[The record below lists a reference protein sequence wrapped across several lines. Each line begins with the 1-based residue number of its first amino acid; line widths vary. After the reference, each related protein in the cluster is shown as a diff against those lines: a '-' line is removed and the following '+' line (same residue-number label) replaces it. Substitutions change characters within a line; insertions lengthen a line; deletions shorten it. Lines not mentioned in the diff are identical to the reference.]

1 MRPLIPARRRL
12 ISGVILAALAVELV
26 DELVGGTQ
34 GAAMPLIRHD
44 LALSY
49 AQIGLLAATPL
60 IVGSLIELPVG
71 VIAGTGRRRR
81 LITLGGGLLFIAA
94 LAGAAAARNFAE
106 LLLAFVAFFPASG
119 AFVSLTQSALMDADP
134 ARRPQHMAR
143 WTLAGSVGA
152 VSGPLVV
159 AAVLAAGGTWRLAY
173 LLLAVAA
180 TAAWLGLARLG
191 HPESGGPDSGHSD
204 SAQAEPGVAE
214 SGDPDAGLPASG
226 SGKPGA
232 RLLRAAA
239 EALTAARQ
247 GPTIRWLTLLQVSD
261 LLLDVLTGFLALYL
275 VAVVH
280 VSPALAAL
288 GVAVRLGAGLGGDL
302 LLIMLLERF
311 DPLRVLRVG
320 VIASGLLYPAFLLL
334 PGLGLKL
341 LAIAALSL
349 ATAPFYPVMQAQMY
363 ASLPGQ
369 SGLAVSLSSAASL
382 VGGLGPL
389 AVGLLAERFGL
400 SWALAVLVFVPL
412 ILLVGCARAR
422 GQRTLS

>member
-1 MRPLIPARRRL
+1 
-12 ISGVILAALAVELV
+12 VILAALAVELV

-49 AQIGLLAATPL
+49 TQIGLLAAAPL

-71 VIAGTGRRRR
+71 VVAGTGRRRR
-81 LITLGGGLLFIAA
+81 LITLCGGLLFIAA

-106 LLLAFVAFFPASG
+106 LLVAFVTFFPASG

-134 ARRPQHMAR
+134 GRRAQYMAR

-159 AAVLAAGGTWRLAY
+159 AAVLAGGGTWRLAY
-173 LLLAVAA
+173 VLLAVAA
-180 TAAWLGLARLG
+180 TGAWLGLARLG
-191 HPESGGPDSGHSD
+191 HPQSGVPDSGDSDSGHSD
-204 SAQAEPGVAE
+204 SGHSDSGQTESGHAARLRHAAAQALA
-214 SGDPDAGLPASG
+214 AS
-226 SGKPGA
+226 
-232 RLLRAAA
+232 
-239 EALTAARQ
+239 RQ
-247 GPTIRWLTLLQVSD
+247 GPTIKWLALLQVSD

-288 GVAVRLGAGLGGDL
+288 GVAVRLGAGLAGDL
-302 LLIMLLERF
+302 LLIVVLERLE
-311 DPLRVLRVG
+311 PLRVLRFG

-334 PGLGLKL
+334 PGLALKL

-369 SGLAVSLSSAASL
+369 SGLAVSMSSAASL

-400 SWALAVLVFVPL
+400 SWALAALVFVPL

-422 GQRTLS
+422 AQRTLS